1 MHPKLLNSTMD
12 RHTIIGLVLIFG
24 LVMGFSFYNN
34 SKIKKENELKAKE
47 LAERPLEESLD
58 STVQHADTLIVA
70 PESTPNTPSPSQ
82 QEHIS
87 AKSAVFY
94 TPEDVETDY
103 FVETEVAKY
112 VFSKKGG
119 YIKRVELKNIYQYT
133 PKDAPKKPLIIF
145 EEEQNTINFPL
156 QLIDQQVV
164 KTQDLFFCSSLTDTL
179 RIIGNDEK
187 SLSLKLYPLKASE
200 HQNDLFQV
208 DSNAYIEY
216 LYTFSSDNYRFNFR
230 INVVNM
236 SAYLYPNRSYTM
248 QWDASLHSME
258 KNYEYERNLTTIF
271 YMDNLDKVSHLSEKN
286 SEKKEFSTPMK
297 WVSYKQQ
304 FFTAVVMADSGT
316 FSAASMSVKNP
327 EKEELVKLKDCF
339 TELDFE
345 LSDIDNG
352 SFDFSFYFGPN
363 QYKLLKKYDLNLER
377 QVPLGWSFLLHWINR
392 LAVIPIFNWL
402 ETYGISYGII
412 ILILTIILK
421 IVLLPIAYKTYLS
434 SARMRVLK
442 PEIEAIASRYPKQE
456 DAMKKQQATMTLY
469 KKAGI
474 NPMAGCLPMLL
485 QMPILIAFFRFF
497 PAAYELRQQPFLWAE
512 DLSTYDS
519 IIDLGFNIPFYGDHV
534 SLFTLLM
541 TIATLVYTWLNN
553 KLMSPG
559 GGGEQQK
566 MMKIMMYIMPVMFLG
581 IFNSFSSALTY
592 YYLLVNLI
600 TFLQM
605 WIFRMAID
613 EKKVHE
619 KLKMNMAKPVKK
631 SKWQQ
636 KLEEMQ
642 KQQQKMQKTKK

>member
-1 MHPKLLNSTMD
+1 MD
-12 RHTIIGLVLIFG
+12 RNTIVGLILIFG
-24 LVMGFSFYNN
+24 IVMGFSYYNN
-34 SKIKKENELKAKE
+34 SKMKKEKELRDNE
-47 LAERPLEESLD
+47 LAEKRETEEKDSVYQMVDSLNIP
-58 STVQHADTLIVA
+58 TQNNEHVTTNEENINKKHQKTAIFY
-70 PESTPNTPSPSQ
+70 SPD
-82 QEHIS
+82 EEIS
-87 AKSAVFY
+87 DFF
-94 TPEDVETDY
+94 VETD
-103 FVETEVAKY
+103 VAKY
-112 VFSKKGG
+112 HFSRMGAFLKQ
-119 YIKRVELKNIYQYT
+119 VELKNIYQYT
-133 PKDAPKKPLIIF
+133 PKDQPKKPLILF
-145 EEEQNTINFPL
+145 AEDQQLLNFPL
-156 QLIDQQVV
+156 QLLDQQIVHT
-164 KTQDLFFCSSLTDTL
+164 KDLYFSAPSIDTL
-179 RIIGNDEK
+179 RITGNEEK
-187 SLSLKLYPLKASE
+187 SCSFKLFPLEKTTNGE
-200 HQNDLFQV
+200 EII
-208 DSNAYIEY
+208 DSSSFIEF
-216 LYTFSSDNYRFNFR
+216 LYTFSANNYRFHFHINF
-230 INVVNM
+230 VNM
-236 SAYLYPNRSYTM
+236 SSYLYPNRSYTM
-248 QWDASLHSME
+248 EWNAALHSME
-258 KNYEYERNLTTIF
+258 KNYEYERNLTTIY
-271 YMDNLDKVSHLSEKN
+271 YMDNLDKVSHLSDKS
-286 SEKKEFSTPMK
+286 SEKKEFSTPIK
-297 WVSYKQQ
+297 WISYKQQ
-304 FFTAVVMADSGT
+304 FFTAILIADDNA
-316 FSAASMSVKNP
+316 FSTALMEVKSP
-327 EKEELVKLKDCF
+327 EKEERSKLKDCF
-339 TELDFE
+339 TDLDFE
-345 LSDIDNG
+345 LTDIDNG
-352 SFDFSFYFGPN
+352 EADFSFYFGPN

-442 PEIEAIASRYPKQE
+442 PEIEEIAARYPKAD

-519 IIDLGFNIPFYGDHV
+519 ILDLGFSIPFYGDHV

-566 MMKIMMYIMPVMFLG
+566 MMKIMMYFMPIMFLG

-619 KLKMNMAKPVKK
+619 KLKLNMTKPIKK
-631 SKWQQ
+631 SKWQA

-642 KQQQKMQKTKK
+642 KQQQKMQKQKK